1 MRLPSLW
8 RIVVVVLAAVALFLV
23 AGLGVGQSLGRT
35 QPLGAGGRPPGAP
48 NAVPAGGDQLG
59 KAIVGVQNQL
69 RSNPDNATA
78 LATLGLDYVQQA
90 KITVDPSYYPK
101 AQGVLDRS
109 LQLQPT
115 GNFLADG
122 GQAALASARHDF
134 LAARGWAQKGLAIDP
149 YNAPLYGALDDA
161 ETQLGDYPQAFAAVQ
176 KMLDVRPGTPAFTR
190 AEYVFELRGQVS
202 QARTAMRQALNDAAS
217 PADEAFTHYYLG
229 QLSFDN
235 GDPAAALT
243 EIGLGLRADPA
254 YPALIEGRAKA
265 EAALGQTDAALR
277 DYAAIVARVPQP
289 SYVLDYGELLQSLG
303 RTAEA
308 KAQYAVFDA
317 ENRLFAA
324 NGVAQDVDP
333 TLFEANHG
341 DPATALRDAKVGIKI
356 RPFLEMDDA
365 YAWALHVNHLDSQA
379 LGWATKALALGTRNA
394 LFHYHRG
401 MIEFALGDR
410 ATARS
415 ELTTAFGINPH
426 FNPLLV
432 PQARATLKSLGGGG

>member
-69 RSNPDNATA
+69 RAKPDDAAA

-115 GNFLADG
+115 ENFLADA
-122 GQAALASARHDF
+122 GQAALTAARHDF
-134 LAARGWAQKGLAIDP
+134 LAARGWAQRGLAIDP
-149 YNAPLYGALDDA
+149 YNGALYGSLDDA
-161 ETQLGDYPQAFAAVQ
+161 ETQLGEYPQAFAAVQ

-190 AEYVFELRGQVS
+190 AEYVFELRGQIA
-202 QARTAMRQALNDAAS
+202 QARAAMQQALNDAAS
-217 PADEAFTHYYLG
+217 PADEAFAHYYLA

-243 EIGLGLRADPA
+243 ENGVGLRVDPS

-277 DYAAIVARVPQP
+277 DYAVIVARVPQP
-289 SYVLDYGELLQSLG
+289 TYVLDYGELLQSLG

-308 KAQYAVFDA
+308 KAQYTVFDA
-317 ENRLFAA
+317 ETRLFTA

-333 TLFEANHG
+333 TMFAANHG
-341 DPATALRDAKVGIKI
+341 DPANALRIAQVGIRI

-401 MIEFALGDR
+401 MIELAL
-410 ATARS
+410 ANKAAARS
-415 ELTTAFGINPH
+415 ELTTALAINPH
-426 FNPLLV
+426 FNPLFV